1 MTPEL
6 LDNRYNVLS
15 SLGRGGFGETYLAED
30 TQMPSRRRCVIKQ
43 LKSSADK
50 PDIVQL
56 VRDRFSREAAILESV
71 GEHPQI
77 PTLYAYLV
85 RDDRFYL
92 IQEWI
97 EGKTLTQFLNQRG
110 VLSEAEVSLLLQ
122 QLLPVLSYVHDRGLI
137 HRDIKPD
144 NIILRQRDGL
154 PVLIDFGAV
163 RETMGTKYNEIGQT
177 TSSIVIGTPGFM
189 PSEQAVGRPVFSSDL
204 YALGLTAIYLLTGRY
219 PQDLPTD
226 PRTGEILWHS
236 HAPNCGP
243 HLRNIIDRTIASHP
257 HDRYLAARD
266 AISALLAPHPMNP
279 VQAPGSFSPHPGSV
293 PLTPSVAFPPTDPPL
308 NSAPI
313 APSPMTPSRSSPNG
327 LPNGLS
333 NPLPNGSPNGLPNAL
348 PNGSPNAAAAP
359 KPPAPPATDATVAVA
374 PVYRPTVPVAPPTRS
389 PSSPARSSVSNPA
402 PASSVSPQSPPAI
415 NRPRPEDVAP
425 PSSPVGGLIKFALFA
440 GLAGGVAIAGTHLF
454 DRSSIGA
461 GSMLNA
467 DGRAT
472 TPRELGA
479 ANTPDSFYFLA
490 DSAFGTE
497 AYADYANTRVD
508 ALKQAGFR
516 QAGWFWMPQYANL
529 FGENVAQVFAD
540 RFNSLEQCV
549 KALERY
555 GQTVGDAYCA
565 FASTDPNAD
574 RQLINAQ
581 TAIAQ
586 AAQAAQ
592 PVPPKTI
599 QLPDIVPDQLI
610 PNRNSSPDTPPRRSI
625 PNPTNIDPSDLPAV
639 LDNVRGL
646 FDGPSPIET
655 TEKYFQQISR
665 GNYDRSWEML
675 DPSYQQNPNLH
686 PAGFDSYV
694 EWWSGSVKS
703 VDVLQ
708 TQLVSETEDSAQV
721 EVSLRYGMADGRE
734 VDGVMLMTW
743 VREGDRWLCVGTD

>member
-43 LKSSADK
+43 LKSSAEK

-85 RDDRFYL
+85 RDDHFYL

-97 EGKTLTQFLNQRG
+97 EGKTLTQFLNERG

-243 HLRNIIDRTIASHP
+243 HLRTIIDRTIASHP
-257 HDRYLAARD
+257 HDRYLTARD
-266 AISALLAPHPMNP
+266 AISALLAPRPINP
-279 VQAPGSFSPHPGSV
+279 PAPGAFSPPPGSS
-293 PLTPSVAFPPTDPPL
+293 PLTPSVAFPPTHPPL

-313 APSPMTPSRSSPNG
+313 APSPITPSRSSPNG
-327 LPNGLS
+327 IS
-333 NPLPNGSPNGLPNAL
+333 SAS
-348 PNGSPNAAAAP
+348 PNGSPNAFPHGSPNGSPNARP
-359 KPPAPPATDATVAVA
+359 TPSESSQSPTPPRPAAPPATDATVAVA
-374 PVYRPTVPVAPPTRS
+374 PVYRPTVPVTA
-389 PSSPARSSVSNPA
+389 PARSPASPGRSPASNPTPSSIA
-402 PASSVSPQSPPAI
+402 PPSPPAV
-415 NRPRPEDVAP
+415 NRPHSEEVDS
-425 PSSPVGGLIKFALFA
+425 PSSPVGGMIKFALIA
-440 GLAGGVAIAGTHLF
+440 GLAGGLAIAGTHLF
-454 DRSSIGA
+454 DRSSIGV
-461 GSMLNA
+461 GSMLNSEERGA
-467 DGRAT
+467 
-472 TPRELGA
+472 TPREQGA

-490 DSAFGTE
+490 DSAF
-497 AYADYANTRVD
+497 
-508 ALKQAGFR
+508 
-516 QAGWFWMPQYANL
+516 
-529 FGENVAQVFAD
+529 
-540 RFNSLEQCV
+540 
-549 KALERY
+549 
-555 GQTVGDAYCA
+555 
-565 FASTDPNAD
+565 
-574 RQLINAQ
+574 
-581 TAIAQ
+581 
-586 AAQAAQ
+586 
-592 PVPPKTI
+592 
-599 QLPDIVPDQLI
+599 
-610 PNRNSSPDTPPRRSI
+610 
-625 PNPTNIDPSDLPAV
+625 
-639 LDNVRGL
+639 
-646 FDGPSPIET
+646 
-655 TEKYFQQISR
+655 
-665 GNYDRSWEML
+665 
-675 DPSYQQNPNLH
+675 
-686 PAGFDSYV
+686 
-694 EWWSGSVKS
+694 
-703 VDVLQ
+703 
-708 TQLVSETEDSAQV
+708 
-721 EVSLRYGMADGRE
+721 
-734 VDGVMLMTW
+734 
-743 VREGDRWLCVGTD
+743 